1 MCCSRGHA
9 HHITQ
14 RGNRRQQ
21 TFFSEDDYKAYLKLM
36 AEWCEKY
43 DVQIWAYCLMPN
55 HIHLIAVP
63 SKKETLRSAIGE
75 AHRRYTRRI
84 NFSKGRRGHLW
95 QERFSSFVMDEPHF
109 LLCLRY
115 VENNPVR
122 AKLVK
127 QPQQRPW
134 SSASAH
140 IKAKNDILVN
150 VSPALSIVQDDWKR
164 FLSKA

>member
-1 MCCSRGHA
+1 LTSLPV
-9 HHITQ
+9 
-14 RGNRRQQ
+14 
-21 TFFSEDDYKAYLKLM
+21 Y
-36 AEWCEKY
+36 
-43 DVQIWAYCLMPN
+43 
-55 HIHLIAVP
+55 AVP
-63 SKKETLRSAIGE
+63 SKRETLRLAIGK

-84 NFSKGRRGHLW
+84 NFRKDWRGHLW

-134 SSASAH
+134 SSASVH

>member
-1 MCCSRGHA
+1 M
-9 HHITQ
+9 
-14 RGNRRQQ
+14 
-21 TFFSEDDYKAYLKLM
+21 
-36 AEWCEKY
+36 
-43 DVQIWAYCLMPN
+43 
-55 HIHLIAVP
+55 
-63 SKKETLRSAIGE
+63 LRLAIGK

-84 NFSKGRRGHLW
+84 NFRKDLRGHLW
-95 QERFSSFVMDEPHF
+95 QERFSSFEMDEPHF

-122 AKLVK
+122 VKLVK

-150 VSPALSIVQDDWKR
+150 VCPLRFQLFKITGRIFCRKR
-164 FLSKA
+164 YLLSKWKPFASMSGRDGPLAVILLFKCWNKNSIEF